1 MIIISIMA
9 FLVALAVLAL
19 VIKISSQTNSQL
31 NVATSQ
37 VNERLKEMSLIL
49 QETHKGVGQRL
60 DNTASVIGDLK
71 NTLGKLEKT
80 NQQIFEVSKDIS
92 GLQNLLRAPKFR
104 GQMGETLLGNILDQ
118 VLPKEHFKL
127 QYRFKNGETVDAI
140 IYLGKNIAPIDAK
153 FPLENFQAYLLAMND
168 DEKNAFK
175 KKFIADVKN
184 RINEISSKYI
194 LPDEATF
201 DFALMYIPAENV
213 YYETIIKQDL
223 LSYALNK
230 KVIPVS
236 PNTFYAYLQVI
247 CLGLKGLQVERNA
260 KEILA
265 NLGRL
270 QQDMLKFDE
279 DFRLVGS
286 HIQNALR
293 KYEDADKR
301 LGRFQEKLIASSRSS
316 QENPQIENLVEK

>member
-1 MIIISIMA
+1 MA